1 MPKRERSPGDPQ
13 QETRR
18 LAEALIACRSITPDD
33 GGAMAL
39 IEERLA
45 RAGFVCERIDHA
57 GVRNLWARRGDRG
70 PLVCFA
76 GHVDVV
82 PPGPIDD
89 WTSPPFEPTERDGY
103 LYGRGASDM
112 KGPLAAMITAA
123 ERLAAGDVPGS
134 IALLVTSDEEG
145 DAVDGTARV
154 VEWLR
159 ARGESIDAC
168 IVGEPT
174 SSGRFGDTIKNGRRG
189 SLSGELRVFGVQCH
203 IAYPER
209 GRNPILQA
217 LPVLNELASIRWDE
231 GNTDFPPTQFQI
243 SNIHAGTGAA
253 NVIPGVLEV
262 SFNFR
267 FSPESTTEDL
277 QARVRELIEQHG
289 LEHELVWKPV
299 AQPFATPRGPLVD
312 AVIDAVRAET
322 GIVPELSTS
331 GGTSDGRFVATLAGE
346 VVEFGPTN
354 DTIHK
359 INERIRI
366 ADLGALSRIYEDAAR
381 RRLGVMKD

>member
-267 FSPESTTEDL
+267 FSPESTAEDL

-381 RRLGVMKD
+381 RRLGVMED

>member
-159 ARGESIDAC
+159 ACGESIDAC

-267 FSPESTTEDL
+267 FSPESTAEDL

>member
-243 SNIHAGTGAA
+243 SNIHAGTGAV

-267 FSPESTTEDL
+267 FSPESTAEDL

-346 VVEFGPTN
+346 VIEFGPTN

-381 RRLGVMKD
+381 RRLGVMED

>member
-312 AVIDAVRAET
+312 AVIDAVRA
-322 GIVPELSTS
+322 
-331 GGTSDGRFVATLAGE
+331 
-346 VVEFGPTN
+346 
-354 DTIHK
+354 
-359 INERIRI
+359 
-366 ADLGALSRIYEDAAR
+366 
-381 RRLGVMKD
+381 

>member
-267 FSPESTTEDL
+267 FSPESTAEDL

-346 VVEFGPTN
+346 VIEFGPTN

>member
-134 IALLVTSDEEG
+134 IALLVTTDEEG

-267 FSPESTTEDL
+267 FSPESTAEDL

>member
-159 ARGESIDAC
+159 ARGERIDAC

-267 FSPESTTEDL
+267 FSPESTAEDL

>member
-267 FSPESTTEDL
+267 FSPESTAEDL

>member
-123 ERLAAGDVPGS
+123 ERLAADDVPGS

-267 FSPESTTEDL
+267 FSPESTAEDL

>member
-243 SNIHAGTGAA
+243 SNIHAGTGAV

-267 FSPESTTEDL
+267 FSPESTAEDL

-312 AVIDAVRAET
+312 AVVDAVRAET

>member
-209 GRNPILQA
+209 GRNPILRA

-267 FSPESTTEDL
+267 FSPESTAEDL